1 MSTLR
6 QALYGFALLASIAL
20 LIWGQ
25 SQRIEVADM
34 KADLAD
40 QAASTARDRATR
52 SEETAAQ
59 LQTSLQEERTAQAR
73 LRGEQDQLR
82 QGLTARQR
90 MIEDLKRENAD
101 LRLWADQHLPDAARR
116 MRERPAITGAAAYR
130 DWLSGRGALHP
141 VGDQT
146 GQEWSTAQRP
156 GRDRK

>member
-1 MSTLR
+1 MITLR
-6 QALYGFALLASIAL
+6 QALYGVALLASIAL

-25 SQRIEVADM
+25 SQRIEVADI
-34 KADLAD
+34 KAELAD

-59 LQTSLQEERTAQAR
+59 LQSSLQEERAAQAM
-73 LRGEQDQLR
+73 LRGVQDQLR

-90 MIEDLKRENAD
+90 TIEDLKRENAE

-130 DWLSGRGALHP
+130 DWLSGRGAMHP
-141 VGDQT
+141 VGNQT
-146 GQEWSTAQRP
+146 GQERSPAQRP
-156 GRDRK
+156 GGDRE